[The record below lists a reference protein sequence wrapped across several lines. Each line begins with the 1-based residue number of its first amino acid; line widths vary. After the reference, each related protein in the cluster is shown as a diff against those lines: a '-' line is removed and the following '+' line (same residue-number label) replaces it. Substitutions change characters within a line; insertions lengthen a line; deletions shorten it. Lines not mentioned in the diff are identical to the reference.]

1 MSDKMYQIATRK
13 KKYIKIMK
21 AKAGRKGGNSGDEDY
36 RENERKQEIMA
47 GRKGGK
53 SRDEDYRQNERK
65 QRQAGKE
72 GNKGRRL
79 QTK

>member
-1 MSDKMYQIATRK
+1 M
-13 KKYIKIMK
+13 
-21 AKAGRKGGNSGDEDY
+21 AGRKGGKSRDEDY
-36 RENERKQEIMA
+36 RQNERKQEIKA